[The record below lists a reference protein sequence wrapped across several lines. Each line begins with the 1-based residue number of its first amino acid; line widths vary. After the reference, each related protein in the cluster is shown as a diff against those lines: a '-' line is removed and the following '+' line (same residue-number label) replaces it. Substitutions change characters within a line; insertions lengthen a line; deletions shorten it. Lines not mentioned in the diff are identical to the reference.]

1 MKKMYQS
8 PSLLIVKVNLRNHLL
23 VASETET
30 TETGGGEGTPDPV
43 KSVNTGARDIWNDE
57 W

>member
-43 KSVNTGARDIWNDE
+43 KSVNTRARDIWNDE